1 VEAAAHAIKM
11 RQLAAAEE
19 AEVRPDFVVCCA
31 SATSSDAMQALRR
44 EQKRAASRT
53 AEQQQEHEQKRESS
67 RQAEVCVRTLW
78 SAVQACLCSDASQ
91 ELRRKEQKREA
102 EERKQEKV
110 RPDCVVCCASATM
123 F

>member
-1 VEAAAHAIKM
+1 M

-31 SATSSDAMQALRR
+31 SATSSDALQALRR
-44 EQKRAASRT
+44 K
-53 AEQQQEHEQKRESS
+53 
-67 RQAEVCVRTLW
+67 
-78 SAVQACLCSDASQ
+78 
-91 ELRRKEQKREA
+91 
-102 EERKQEKV
+102 ERKQEKV